1 MATYDIEI
9 VHELTGESM
18 NFTFDS
24 DLDEDQ
30 VYREI
35 LADIS
40 ITAFKQQD

>member
-9 VHELTGESM
+9 IHELTGKYM
-18 NFTFDS
+18 NFTFES
-24 DLDEDQ
+24 DLDEDE

>member
-1 MATYDIEI
+1 MTTYEIEI

-24 DLDEDQ
+24 DLDE

-40 ITAFKQQD
+40 ITAFKQD